1 MTPEKAKLIGALALV
16 VVVGVLSTGCF
27 FNIFQT
33 ARTLGQ
39 GNVALNLGMAAMN
52 IAIDTDNNWILTPQ
66 GRLAVGIA
74 DGIDLGVRSGVMF
87 GLDTGNLGFLGVVGD
102 IKASLFAQPEGFALA
117 VGFGGGSLGMLGW
130 GLEASIYV
138 DSTLQY
144 LPIYFV
150 YRPLFPLNNEA
161 EFTIL
166 HQLAGGLHLMLS
178 PTTRLLIE
186 IDSWGGLL
194 SAGIGLEILF

>member
-1 MTPEKAKLIGALALV
+1 MMRRRAKRFGALALV
-16 VVVGVLSTGCF
+16 VAVGMLSTGCF
-27 FNIFQT
+27 LNVFQT

-52 IAIDTDNNWILTPQ
+52 IAIGEDNNWILTPQ

-74 DGIDLGVRSGVMF
+74 DGIDIGVRSGAMF
-87 GLDTGNLGFLGVVGD
+87 SLDTGNLGFLGVVGD
-102 IKASLFAQPEGFALA
+102 IKASLLAQSEGFALA
-117 VGFGGGSLGMLGW
+117 VGFGGGSLGTIGW

-144 LPIYFV
+144 LPVYFV
-150 YRPLFPLNNEA
+150 YRPLFPLGGD
-161 EFTIL
+161 EFTVQ

-186 IDSWGGLL
+186 IDSWSGLW
-194 SAGIGLEILF
+194 SAGIGLKILF

>member
-1 MTPEKAKLIGALALV
+1 MMLTRAKLTAALV
-16 VVVGVLSTGCF
+16 LVVAVGLLSTGCF
-27 FNIFQT
+27 LNVFQT
-33 ARTLGQ
+33 ARTLGK

-52 IAIDTDNNWILTPQ
+52 IAIGEDNNWMFTPQ
-66 GRLAVGIA
+66 GRLSVGIA

-87 GLDTGNLGFLGVVGD
+87 GLDTGELGFLGVVGD
-102 IKASLFAQPEGFALA
+102 IKVSLFAQPEGFALSL
-117 VGFGGGSLGMLGW
+117 GFGGGYSPGMIGW
-130 GLEASIYV
+130 GLEGSIYV

-144 LPIYFV
+144 LPVYFV
-150 YRPLFPLNNEA
+150 YRPLFPLGGDG
-161 EFTIL
+161 FTIQ

-186 IDSWGGLL
+186 VDSWGGLL